1 VTNRNARPHGTEWWR
16 VHEQLAALFERLF
29 RPLELHVLHDIR
41 SRDIVG
47 QLRQLDV
54 GVIDP
59 SVGEKRVHA
68 LVEVQKRKAKVGLD
82 DLGNWIYK
90 RDTLQAKEL
99 VVVSERGFSRPVIE
113 HASKLHTDTV
123 RLGTLH
129 EVETG
134 FIERINAT
142 CVGVTRIL
150 DFWWFASIFVQYA
163 DVDEIKRVEL
173 QALDVEAKVFG
184 VESPMGLI
192 RQMEGQHGTIPAGTM
207 HALTVEECQAVLSYD
222 GHPVKRVLIT
232 AEKQRRV
239 WEPVTHFYAYEEVHP
254 VPGHRGIAI
263 ISSFRVDGSKSGTL
277 TLVISPDAE
286 KTTGN
291 YARIAGQFE
300 FVEGVKIP
308 S

>member
-1 VTNRNARPHGTEWWR
+1 M
-16 VHEQLAALFERLF
+16 
-29 RPLELHVLHDIR
+29 
-41 SRDIVG
+41 
-47 QLRQLDV
+47 
-54 GVIDP
+54 
-59 SVGEKRVHA
+59 
-68 LVEVQKRKAKVGLD
+68 
-82 DLGNWIYK
+82 
-90 RDTLQAKEL
+90 
-99 VVVSERGFSRPVIE
+99 
-113 HASKLHTDTV
+113 

-134 FIERINAT
+134 LIERINAT

-163 DVDEIKRVEL
+163 DVDEIKGVEL
-173 QALDVEAKVFG
+173 QGLDTEAKIFG

-192 RQMEGQHGTIPAGTM
+192 RQMEGEHGELPAGTVR
-207 HALTVEECQAVLSYD
+207 ALAVEECQAVLSYN

-232 AEKQRRV
+232 AEKPRRI
-239 WEPVTHFYAYEEVHP
+239 WEPLTHFYAYEEVHP
-254 VPGHRGIAI
+254 ALGQRGIAI
-263 ISSFRVDGSKSGTL
+263 ISTFRVDGSKSGTL

-291 YARIAGQFE
+291 YARIALQFE